1 MFANGGN
8 AVGQVSDPYFMCES
22 TDGGI
27 MVCDNGSKRIQELFL
42 DGRPPRVVIQ
52 FNDGTQPTG
61 IVRCDNGDFIVAD
74 YNKHRVMRIDGR
86 ATIKWTVGTLGNGK
100 DQFNSP
106 YGVAILLDGRVVV
119 ADCANN
125 RLQVLNAD
133 TGVVV
138 GTITR
143 NDGVAWSNPFGI
155 TVDDKGLIYVAE
167 HSAHRVVVINV
178 DGTVVR
184 TLGSQGNGQGQLSN
198 PSGVTVDG
206 KGNVL
211 VGDRS
216 NKRIVVFRPDGT
228 SMHIPTPGNAYD
240 VLISSTNRLIV
251 SGAHFVAEY

>member
-1 MFANGGN
+1 VFANQGH
-8 AVGQVSDPYFMCES
+8 AVGQVTCPYFMCES

-27 MVCDNGSKRIQELFL
+27 MVCDTGSKRIQEFFL

-52 FNDGTQPTG
+52 FNDGTYPMG
-61 IVRCDNGDFIVAD
+61 IARCDNGAYIVAD
-74 YNKHRVMRIDGR
+74 NAKHRVMRIDGR
-86 ATIKWTVGTLGNGK
+86 ATIKWTVGTPGNGK

-106 YGVAILLDGRVVV
+106 CGVAILLDGRVVV
-119 ADCANN
+119 ADAGNN

-143 NDGVAWSNPFGI
+143 NDGVVWSLPLGI

-167 HSAHRVVVINV
+167 QSAHRVVVINV

-184 TLGSQGNGQGQLSN
+184 TLGSRGNGQGQLTY
-198 PSGVTVDG
+198 PWGVTVDG

-211 VGDRS
+211 VGDEG

-228 SMHIPTPGNAYD
+228 SIHIPTPGNAFD
-240 VLISSTNRLIV
+240 VLITSTNRLIV
-251 SGAHFVAEY
+251 SGGHFVAEY